1 MLIGSFLLV
10 TMIMRMAMWHLGY
23 RIFTQVRECFVLHLR
38 TQFFSKVSG
47 HVDAFAVTIPHIP
60 VIDGL

>member
-10 TMIMRMAMWHLGY
+10 TMILRMAMWHLGY
-23 RIFTQVRECFVLHLR
+23 RSFTRVRECFVMHLR
-38 TQFFSKVSG
+38 RQFFSKVNG
-47 HVDAFAVTIPHIP
+47 HVAAFAVTIPHIP